1 MYTRSKLIL
10 TGMTVLL
17 FAAAASAALAGE
29 RIGEGAVSI
38 PAATPANVAI
48 DENRAAAIA
57 LGLAEG
63 GTVVSTELRRTK
75 DGGAIYSIL
84 IVDEDSRVKAAV
96 DATNGRVMKFDRK
109 NIETVKYPKKRQG
122 WSAVDAEGDI
132 TSEKAREIA
141 LERTGGGTI
150 VKVEKE
156 YKKDGRILYEVEVV
170 NAGRKIDIEMDARTG
185 GIVEYK
191 EKAPKYLRNPGKS

>member
-29 RIGEGAVSI
+29 RVKERAVSV
-38 PAATPANVAI
+38 PAATPASVSI

-75 DGGAIYSIL
+75 DGRAIYSIL
-84 IVDEDSRVKAAV
+84 IIDEDSRIKVAV
-96 DATNGRVMKFDRK
+96 DATNGKVMKFDRK
-109 NIETVKYPKKRQG
+109 NIEMVKYPKKQQG

-150 VKVEKE
+150 IKVDKE

-170 NAGRKIDIEMDARTG
+170 NAGRKIGIEMDARTG

-191 EKAPKYLRNPGKS
+191 EKAPKYLRNPRKS